1 MKARVYFGTK
11 LAHDRSRMR
20 SIILEITATVLLAA
34 AVSTSHAQGSGAPTW
49 AQTPATAM
57 ALIAMGAIPAT

>member
-34 AVSTSHAQGSGAPTW
+34 ALSTSHAQGSREPAFAHAPT
-49 AQTPATAM
+49 TAVT
-57 ALIAMGAIPAT
+57 LNAMRAIPAT